1 LLAWRLGYRRAVDL
15 RASLRR
21 ADGFQRRHPAVAFPY
36 AVIKHFGEDNAGN
49 LAATM
54 AYYGFF
60 SLFPLLLVLVTG
72 AALVLRDD
80 PQLQQRLLDS
90 ALAQFPIVGE
100 DIRDNLGRIESSGLA
115 LAIGIVTS
123 IWAGLG
129 GVRSAQHAM
138 ETVWDVPYVRRPS
151 TPKAILRALI
161 MLAAF
166 GVFILAAAV
175 LASVAGGVGLTP
187 LGVVAWLGSLA
198 LNVGLFLVLYR
209 VLTSAD
215 VSWGDALP
223 GALVAGIGWTALLAL
238 GGWIVGNKLE
248 SASNTYGFFA
258 VVIGLLAWLHL
269 GSQLTILGAEVNV
282 VRRNRLWPRAL
293 VGDDMT
299 EADRRTLRRLAKQE
313 TRREDET
320 VSVHFGNGGTDGNG
334 APGNG
339 DATMH
344 AGVSNGTRSTGP
356 AGPPPWAEERRS
368 LSDIIRSVVDGVTAL
383 IRKEIE
389 LAKIEVT
396 EAAAVRAKGAGFM
409 AVAGVLALFA
419 LGFAAA
425 AGSAAL
431 DRVLPAWGAHLIVA
445 AVFVVLALV
454 LFLVGR
460 SAMRGTP
467 VAPEKT
473 QATIRDDV
481 RLVKERIGR

>member
-1 LLAWRLGYRRAVDL
+1 MLVGRLGYRRAVDL
-15 RASLRR
+15 RGALRR
-21 ADGFQRRHPAVAFPY
+21 ADRFQRRHPAVAFPY
-36 AVIKHFGEDNAGN
+36 AVVKHFGEDSAGN

-72 AALVLRDD
+72 AALVLRDH
-80 PQLQQRLLDS
+80 PELQQRLLDS

-100 DIRDNLGRIESSGLA
+100 DIRENLGRIEASGVA

-129 GVRSAQHAM
+129 GIRSAQYAM

-151 TPKAILRALI
+151 TPKSILRAVI
-161 MLAAF
+161 MLATF

-187 LGVVAWLGSLA
+187 LGVVAWVGSVV
-198 LNVGLFLVLYR
+198 LNIGLFLVMYR
-209 VLTSAD
+209 VLTTAN
-215 VSWGDALP
+215 VSWGDVLP
-223 GALVAGIGWTALLAL
+223 GALVAGVGWTALLAL
-238 GGWIVGNKLE
+238 GGWIIGNRLE

-282 VRRNRLWPRAL
+282 VRRNRLWPRGL
-293 VGDDMT
+293 TDDDMT
-299 EADRRTLRRLAKQE
+299 EADRRTFRRYAKQE
-313 TRREDET
+313 IRREDET
-320 VSVHFGNGGTDGNG
+320 VSVHFGNEGTDGTG
-334 APGNG
+334 AGG
-339 DATMH
+339 DADRTMH
-344 AGVSNGTRSTGP
+344 AGVSNAGRRTGP

-368 LSDIIRSVVDGVTAL
+368 LADVVRSVVDGVTAL

-396 EAAAVRAKGAGFM
+396 EALAVRAKGAGLM
-409 AVAGVLALFA
+409 AGAAVFALFA
-419 LGFAAA
+419 LGFVAA

-431 DRVLPAWGAHLIVA
+431 DLVLPAWAAHLIVA
-445 AVFVVLALV
+445 AVFVLIGLV

-460 SAMRGTP
+460 SAMRATP
-467 VAPEKT
+467 VAPEMT

-481 RLVKERIGR
+481 RLVKERIGG

>member
-1 LLAWRLGYRRAVDL
+1 MDARGFV
-15 RASLRR
+15 RR
-21 ADGFQRRHPAVAFPY
+21 ADRFQRRHPAVAFPY
-36 AVIKHFGEDNAGN
+36 AVVKHFGEDSAGN

-100 DIRDNLGRIESSGLA
+100 DIRENVGRIEASGLA

-129 GVRSAQHAM
+129 GIRSAQYAM

-151 TPKAILRALI
+151 TPKAIARAFV

-166 GVFILAAAV
+166 GVFILGAAV
-175 LASVAGGVGLTP
+175 LASVAGGVGLTV
-187 LGVVAWLGSLA
+187 LGVLAWVGSVL
-198 LNVGLFLVLYR
+198 LNIALFLVLYR
-209 VLTSAD
+209 VLTTAH
-215 VSWGDALP
+215 VSWSDVLP
-223 GALVAGIGWTALLAL
+223 GGLVAGIGWTALLAL
-238 GGWIVGNKLE
+238 GGWIIGNRLE
-248 SASNTYGFFA
+248 GASNTYGFFA

-269 GSQLTILGAEVNV
+269 GSQLTIVGAEVNV

-293 VGDDMT
+293 DADDMT
-299 EADRRTLRRLAKQE
+299 EADRRTLRRFAKQE
-313 TRREDET
+313 TRREDEI
-320 VSVHFGNGGTDGNG
+320 VSVHFENEGRG
-334 APGNG
+334 AAGSAAGATPDG
-339 DATMH
+339 DATMR
-344 AGVSNGTRSTGP
+344 AGVPNGSRSTGP
-356 AGPPPWAEERRS
+356 AGPPPWAEQKRS
-368 LSDIIRSVVDGVTAL
+368 LGDIIRSVVDGATAL
-383 IRKEIE
+383 MRKEIE
-389 LAKIEVT
+389 LAKIELAEAVAARGKGIGMM
-396 EAAAVRAKGAGFM
+396 AAA
-409 AVAGVLALFA
+409 GVFGLFA

-431 DRVLPAWGAHLIVA
+431 ERVVPDWAAHLIVA
-445 AVFVVLALV
+445 AVFVLLALV

-460 SAMRGTP
+460 AAMRATP

>member
-1 LLAWRLGYRRAVDL
+1 
-15 RASLRR
+15 
-21 ADGFQRRHPAVAFPY
+21 
-36 AVIKHFGEDNAGN
+36 
-49 LAATM
+49 
-54 AYYGFF
+54 
-60 SLFPLLLVLVTG
+60 
-72 AALVLRDD
+72 
-80 PQLQQRLLDS
+80 
-90 ALAQFPIVGE
+90 
-100 DIRDNLGRIESSGLA
+100 
-115 LAIGIVTS
+115 
-123 IWAGLG
+123 
-129 GVRSAQHAM
+129 
-138 ETVWDVPYVRRPS
+138 
-151 TPKAILRALI
+151 
-161 MLAAF
+161 
-166 GVFILAAAV
+166 
-175 LASVAGGVGLTP
+175 
-187 LGVVAWLGSLA
+187 
-198 LNVGLFLVLYR
+198 
-209 VLTSAD
+209 
-215 VSWGDALP
+215 
-223 GALVAGIGWTALLAL
+223 
-238 GGWIVGNKLE
+238 
-248 SASNTYGFFA
+248 
-258 VVIGLLAWLHL
+258 VIGLLAWLHL

-344 AGVSNGTRSTGP
+344 AGVSNGSRSTGP

>member
-1 LLAWRLGYRRAVDL
+1 MV
-15 RASLRR
+15 
-21 ADGFQRRHPAVAFPY
+21 
-36 AVIKHFGEDNAGN
+36 KHFGEDNAGN

-80 PQLQQRLLDS
+80 PDLQRRLLDS

-100 DIRDNLGRIESSGLA
+100 DIRGNLGRIEASGLA
-115 LAIGIVTS
+115 LVVGIVTS

-129 GVRSAQHAM
+129 GIRSAQYAM

-151 TPKAILRALI
+151 TPKAVLRAVV
-161 MLAAF
+161 MLATF

-187 LGVVAWLGSLA
+187 LGVLAWIGSVA
-198 LNVGLFLVLYR
+198 LNIGLFLVLYR
-209 VLTSAD
+209 LLTTAD
-215 VSWGDALP
+215 VSWGAVLP

-238 GGWIVGNKLE
+238 GGWIIGNKLE

-282 VRRNRLWPRAL
+282 VRRNRLWPRSL
-293 VGDDMT
+293 TGDDMT
-299 EADRRTLRRLAKQE
+299 EADRRALRRFAEQE

-320 VSVHFGNGGTDGNG
+320 VSVHFGNEGTDGTDRTETV
-334 APGNG
+334 ADP
-339 DATMH
+339 TMR
-344 AGVSNGTRSTGP
+344 AGTSNGSRSAGP
-356 AGPPPWAEERRS
+356 AGPPPWAEEKRS
-368 LSDIIRSVVDGVTAL
+368 LGDIIRSVVDGVTAL

-389 LAKIEVT
+389 LAKLEVT
-396 EAAAVRAKGAGFM
+396 RSIAARGKGIGFM
-409 AVAGVLALFA
+409 AGAGVLGLFA
-419 LGFAAA
+419 LGFVAA

-431 DRVLPAWGAHLIVA
+431 DRVLPDWAAHLIVA
-445 AVFVVLALV
+445 GVFVLVALV
-454 LFLVGR
+454 LFLMGR
-460 SAMRGTP
+460 SSMRATP
-467 VAPEKT
+467 VAPEMT
-473 QATIRDDV
+473 QATIREDV